1 MYTLSF
7 VDWSCDKRIGAI
19 PEYITSRVYIPF
31 VFTTTTC
38 SSFPVA
44 KLLRI
49 HTHSSWTFVLTHL
62 TPSTSTGTIPVDRT
76 VSMGNTDS
84 TLIKWSNSYSS
95 WVPHGLS
102 SAPSVCPWCSLLSVS
117 DRAPRDS
124 TCHSLSTVTSGAIEF
139 PSKSILRLFEE
150 WVAFLRCQVAIWRS
164 RNRAI
169 VVKW

>member
-84 TLIKWSNSYSS
+84 TLIK
-95 WVPHGLS
+95 
-102 SAPSVCPWCSLLSVS
+102 
-117 DRAPRDS
+117 
-124 TCHSLSTVTSGAIEF
+124 
-139 PSKSILRLFEE
+139 
-150 WVAFLRCQVAIWRS
+150 
-164 RNRAI
+164 
-169 VVKW
+169 